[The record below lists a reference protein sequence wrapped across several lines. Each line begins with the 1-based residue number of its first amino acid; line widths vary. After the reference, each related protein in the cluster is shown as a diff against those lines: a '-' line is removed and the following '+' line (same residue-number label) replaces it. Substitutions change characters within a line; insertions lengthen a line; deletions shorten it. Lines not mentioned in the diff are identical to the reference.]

1 LVQNDGVSD
10 TVGRLTGRVCVI
22 TGAAGGVGRA
32 TARRLTAEGATVV
45 GVDLAEH
52 AVGELCLR
60 ADLTEEAQVRELYA
74 RVHEQV
80 GRIDVLFN
88 NAGINDPADGSAL
101 EVSLETWNRVL
112 AADLTS
118 VFLCCKHGIPH
129 LLAND
134 PPGGS
139 VINTATFL
147 ALMGAATAQMAYSA
161 SRAGVLALSRDLG
174 VHLAR
179 RGVRVNA
186 LCIGP
191 VETPALRDL
200 FADDPEQVAGR
211 NAHMPM
217 GRFGRADEVAATVAY
232 LASDDAGYVTASAFP
247 LDGGITAAYT
257 IPSGAASERGGG

>member
-1 LVQNDGVSD
+1 MDNGGKGDPA
-10 TVGRLTGRVCVI
+10 GRLSGRVCVI

-32 TARRLTAEGATVV
+32 TAGRLAAEGARVV
-45 GVDLAEH
+45 GVDRVEH

-60 ADLTEEAQVRELYA
+60 ADVTDESDVRELYA
-74 RVHEQV
+74 RVRDQM

-88 NAGINDPADGSAL
+88 NAGVNDPEDGSAL
-101 EVSLETWNRVL
+101 EVSLDTWNRVQ
-112 AADLTS
+112 AANLTS
-118 VFLCCKHGIPH
+118 VFLCCKHGIPY

-134 PPGGS
+134 PPHGS
-139 VINTATFL
+139 VINMATFL

-186 LCIGP
+186 LCMGP
-191 VETPALRDL
+191 VDTPALREL
-200 FADDPEQVAGR
+200 FADDPEQVARR

-217 GRFGRADEVAATVAY
+217 GRFGRAEEVAATVAF

-247 LDGGITAAYT
+247 LDGGITSAYT
-257 IPSGAASERGGG
+257 IP

>member
-1 LVQNDGVSD
+1 M
-10 TVGRLTGRVCVI
+10 CVI
-22 TGAAGGVGRA
+22 TGAAGGVGLA
-32 TARRLTAEGATVV
+32 TARRLAQEGATVV
-45 GVDLAEH
+45 GVDLVEH
-52 AVGELCLR
+52 AAGALCLQ
-60 ADLTEEAQVRELYA
+60 ADVTDEAQVRDLYA
-74 RVHEQV
+74 RVRDEL

-88 NAGINDPADGSAL
+88 NAGLNDPDDGSAL
-101 EVSLETWNRVL
+101 EISLESWSRVQ
-112 AADLTS
+112 AANLTS

-134 PPGGS
+134 PPAGS

-147 ALMGAATAQMAYSA
+147 AVMGAATAQMAYSA

-174 VHLAR
+174 VHLAK

-191 VETPALRDL
+191 IDTPALREL
-200 FADDPEQVAGR
+200 FADDPDKVAQR
-211 NAHMPM
+211 NVHMPM
-217 GRFGRADEVAATVAY
+217 GRFGRPDEVAATVAY

-257 IPSGAASERGGG
+257 IPGATDQAG